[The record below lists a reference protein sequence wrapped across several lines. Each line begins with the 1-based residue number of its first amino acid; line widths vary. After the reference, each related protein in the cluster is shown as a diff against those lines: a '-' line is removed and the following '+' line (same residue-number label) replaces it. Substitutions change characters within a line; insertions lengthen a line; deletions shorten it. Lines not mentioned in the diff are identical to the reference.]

1 MHWKYPIEVNNLS
14 VGWFLFATWMVK
26 KWLFF
31 EMTFQ
36 IISDKNLNNLKI
48 CWFNQVNSYLVR
60 SFGFN
65 QVVPNALFLYPS
77 PSSKNIKKSYGFQG
91 VEKGWKYECAKMIST
106 DYQIFPIERRVFRDR
121 MTVCLFEQIWLTIIF
136 ADDDWILCGHSLKW
150 KGLEFVSEREYQW
163 KGHPLLTIWE
173 RLLQYYLKNCIAAIE
188 YFCLSKAFF
197 LFAWCQIVSVPLN
210 HNCISLQSDVVWIA
224 C

>member
-14 VGWFLFATWMVK
+14 VGWFLFATWMVNK
-26 KWLFF
+26 RLFF

-48 CWFNQVNSYLVR
+48 CWSNQVNSYLVR

-65 QVVPNALFLYPS
+65 QFVSNALFLYPPP

-106 DYQIFPIERRVFRDR
+106 YYQIFPIEQRAFRDR

-163 KGHPLLTIWE
+163 KGHIVKNIHSIFFW
-173 RLLQYYLKNCIAAIE
+173 QYGNN
-188 YFCLSKAFF
+188 YFN
-197 LFAWCQIVSVPLN
+197 VT
-210 HNCISLQSDVVWIA
+210 
-224 C
+224 

>member
-14 VGWFLFATWMVK
+14 VGWFLFATWIVN

-48 CWFNQVNSYLVR
+48 CWSNQVNSYLVR

-65 QVVPNALFLYPS
+65 QFVPNALFLLEMILTTFFIDFYRGFRLN
-77 PSSKNIKKSYGFQG
+77 SSF
-91 VEKGWKYECAKMIST
+91 
-106 DYQIFPIERRVFRDR
+106 DY
-121 MTVCLFEQIWLTIIF
+121 W
-136 ADDDWILCGHSLKW
+136 
-150 KGLEFVSEREYQW
+150 Y
-163 KGHPLLTIWE
+163 E
-173 RLLQYYLKNCIAAIE
+173 RLLFCPFCNNVPHVRTLSNIYHGTFFQI
-188 YFCLSKAFF
+188 YFRKEIHQL
-197 LFAWCQIVSVPLN
+197 VPTY
-210 HNCISLQSDVVWIA
+210 A

>member
-14 VGWFLFATWMVK
+14 VGWFLFATWMVNK
-26 KWLFF
+26 RLFF

-48 CWFNQVNSYLVR
+48 CWSNQVNSYLVR
-60 SFGFN
+60 FFGFN
-65 QVVPNALFLYPS
+65 QFVSNALFLYP

-163 KGHPLLTIWE
+163 KGHIVKNIHSIFFW
-173 RLLQYYLKNCIAAIE
+173 QYGNN
-188 YFCLSKAFF
+188 YFN
-197 LFAWCQIVSVPLN
+197 IT
-210 HNCISLQSDVVWIA
+210 
-224 C
+224 